1 MIIHQRLLMVSGWDQ
16 DVPTNILLQQ
26 LDHCLEAKDYDK
38 VDKLLPHIKP
48 KDLSQLQSR
57 ACILGCHKNFLS
69 PRRSFQP
76 GCTLSLYSLDPYLD
90 EIDSAFFQKHAKL
103 LATLDIQKDP
113 SIEDLRYVQE
123 SLNTSDQGQL
133 DDGDLHIAIATLEI
147 SAKLGY
153 NPREL
158 RIPDTTSIL
167 RNLSDIVHGDR
178 TVRGDISRFNFTHP
192 RVSEYLIQQL
202 EIEDSFERAIRL
214 DIDFDDEDEDEYTQ
228 RESLTTVICDTLG
241 RYPIETTFNEFL
253 ANADDAGATKIS
265 WTIDTCLGGPHK
277 SDSLLAPEL
286 GPFQG
291 AALIAYNDGT
301 FSEKD
306 FAGFKEIGHGGKGD
320 DATTTGMFGRGALSM
335 YHFTDVPMIISGGY
349 YLVLDPQQERLPRN
363 KYHTRKA
370 GVKIPLAMTR
380 DVAVDQLT
388 PFEGLYGYD
397 KSLDFFEG
405 TIFRFPF
412 RIPGTNTALKDAA
425 QHVGSK
431 KAQALL
437 EDYFQTARKLC
448 FQGFFLS
455 FLCLVE
461 LVLGVAIYVAG
472 ASDSHDSSCILKEI
486 S

>member
-1 MIIHQRLLMVSGWDQ
+1 MSISNNILSPLLMVSGWDQ
-16 DVPTNILLQQ
+16 DVPPKILLQQ

-48 KDLSQLQSR
+48 KDLSQLRSK
-57 ACILGCHKNFLS
+57 ACILGCHKRFLS
-69 PRRSFQP
+69 PKRSFKP
-76 GCTLSLYSLDPYLD
+76 YSTLSLYPLDPYLD
-90 EIDSAFFQKHAKL
+90 EVDWAFSQKHAKL
-103 LATLDIQKDP
+103 LAALNVQEDP
-113 SIEDLRYVQE
+113 SIEDLQYVQE
-123 SLNTSDQGQL
+123 SLNTSDQGHL

-158 RIPDTTSIL
+158 RIPDTTSTL

-178 TVRGDISRFNFTHP
+178 IVRGDISSFNFTHP
-192 RVSEYLIQQL
+192 RVSGYLIKRL
-202 EIEDSFERAIRL
+202 EIENSFERAIRL

-228 RESLTTVICDTLG
+228 RESLTTVISDTLG

-265 WTIDTCLGGPHK
+265 WTIDACLGGPHK

-286 GPFQG
+286 GDFQG
-291 AALIAYNDGT
+291 AALIAYNDGI

-306 FAGFKEIGHGGKGD
+306 FAGFKEIGQGGKGD

-363 KYHTRKA
+363 RYHMRKA
-370 GVKIPLAMTR
+370 GVKLPLAMTR

-388 PFEGLYGYD
+388 PFDGLYGYD
-397 KSLDFFEG
+397 KSHDFFEG

-412 RIPGTNTALKDAA
+412 RIPGTKTTLKDAA
-425 QHVGSK
+425 QHVDTK
-431 KAQALL
+431 MAQALL
-437 EDYFQTARKLC
+437 KSYLQTARKL
-448 FQGFFLS
+448 GFHRFPLS
-455 FLCLVE
+455 LS
-461 LVLGVAIYVAG
+461 Y
-472 ASDSHDSSCILKEI
+472 
-486 S
+486 